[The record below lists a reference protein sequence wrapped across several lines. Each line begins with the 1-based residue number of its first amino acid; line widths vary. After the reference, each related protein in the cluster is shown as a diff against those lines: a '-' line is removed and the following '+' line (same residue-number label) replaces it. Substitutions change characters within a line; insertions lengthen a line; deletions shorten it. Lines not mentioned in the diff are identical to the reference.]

1 MKREVD
7 LGSHSL
13 PHWFKQELTP
23 LHKTNVQG
31 KLHELTDNPVADTPS
46 QSSPVPDK
54 PCGFCGRKHH
64 ERMDNISAQEL
75 CESRGGRP
83 GLPVPNSFYALCGRK
98 ATLNYLRAQELCE
111 SRGGRPGLPVPNS
124 FYALCGR
131 KATLNC
137 LRAQELCERRGGRP
151 GLHVPN
157 SPYGLCGREATLNR
171 WATSLGLAF
180 FILKFLLFVRLFFLL
195 LK

>member
-98 ATLNYLRAQELCE
+98 ATLNLSLSMKSTTVEHSYQLPPHPNEPLTAQL
-111 SRGGRPGLPVPNS
+111 
-124 FYALCGR
+124 
-131 KATLNC
+131 
-137 LRAQELCERRGGRP
+137 
-151 GLHVPN
+151 
-157 SPYGLCGREATLNR
+157 
-171 WATSLGLAF
+171 
-180 FILKFLLFVRLFFLL
+180 
-195 LK
+195 